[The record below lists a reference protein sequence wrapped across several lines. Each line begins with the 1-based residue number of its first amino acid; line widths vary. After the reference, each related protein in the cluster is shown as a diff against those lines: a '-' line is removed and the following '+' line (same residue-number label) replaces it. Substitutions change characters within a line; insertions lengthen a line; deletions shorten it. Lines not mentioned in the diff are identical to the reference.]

1 MSAAT
6 RRCGGASGAAA
17 RKISRQRK
25 ANAWGGKWAVTLREH
40 APRCLPL
47 SSKNTDEG
55 FTKWT
60 SSNYVLHS
68 ADSTLH
74 GPAGYRQIYTT
85 NVTAFPDCH
94 FTIEDIVTE
103 GDKVVTRFTFRG
115 THQGDWRGIA
125 PTGKQVTVQGIAILR
140 TASGKV
146 VEEWAVWY
154 TLSRMQQLGVV
165 PMSG

>member
-1 MSAAT
+1 MSEANRT
-6 RRCGGASGAAA
+6 IVRRILEDLWN
-17 RKISRQRK
+17 KK
-25 ANAWGGKWAVTLREH
+25 APALI
-40 APRCLPL
+40 
-47 SSKNTDEG
+47 DEIYA
-55 FTKWT
+55 
-60 SSNYVLHS
+60 SNYVLHS

-146 VEEWAVWY
+146 VEEWAVWD